1 MYDFCYNIIGIL
13 FTYTFEPLKDSKESK
28 IVETC
33 EYKTVIKGNNN
44 EKLSNSTKNEF
55 LWEQRLFIFAG
66 MWRNLQKKFENQN
79 KHVY

>member
-55 LWEQRLFIFAG
+55 L
-66 MWRNLQKKFENQN
+66 
-79 KHVY
+79 